1 MSRKTMEY
9 SLKRER
15 VNGGEIRDLG
25 AQGRNRWERRGRLSL
40 VAAAEGSADHSLMN
54 ARLFIYYLLFII
66 YYFFKD
72 RVIILPL

>member
-1 MSRKTMEY
+1 MEY

>member
-66 YYFFKD
+66 YYLLFF
-72 RVIILPL
+72 

>member
-9 SLKRER
+9 SPKRER

-54 ARLFIYYLLFII
+54 ARLFIYLLFII
-66 YYFFKD
+66 YFILFYFIFLK
-72 RVIILPL
+72 IM

>member
-15 VNGGEIRDLG
+15 VNGGVIRDLG

-54 ARLFIYYLLFII
+54 ARLFIYLLFII
-66 YYFFKD
+66 YFILFYFIFLK
-72 RVIILPL
+72 IM